1 MPLTDEQ
8 AAEIRAALKRC
19 RPETIDAAL
28 RFRTSGDAAEVPL
41 IVYGIVDRHLAPE
54 VSQKLDLHAVDEGTR
69 LVEDLGIDSLT
80 MLEIVLSIE
89 ETMAIRIENEEL
101 KDLRTLGDVKS
112 FIGRKLATDAGTGA
126 APAPKL
132 RHYDRPDLMAILPH
146 GPPFLF
152 LDEAEIEEDTV
163 RAKYTVK
170 GDEDFLAGHF
180 KGNPVFPASIVFE
193 AVGQAACLW
202 VLECAPAR
210 LGLTLP
216 NNEVLF
222 ASMENAHF
230 HRRARPGDTLEFE
243 AKLHQLH
250 APLAVFDGMVR
261 LRGERLAQIER
272 LVLAFGQD
280 IVQRLDQQE
289 EPAGRTQGE
298 PAAARG
304 VGSPAKEKAS
314 ATAVNAAATPAPA
327 APPRRRAP
335 AVAKKKA
342 AATKP
347 AAAAPAASGRNGT
360 QPVTATPRRASS
372 AGGRRAK
379 SATS

>member
-28 RFRTSGDAAEVPL
+28 RFRASGDPTEIPV
-41 IVYGIVDRHLAPE
+41 IVYGIVERHLAPE
-54 VSQKLDLHAVDEGTR
+54 VSQKLDLHHVEEGTR

-89 ETMAIRIENEEL
+89 ETMAMRIENEEL
-101 KDLRTLGDVKS
+101 KDLRTLGDVKT
-112 FIGRKLATDAGTGA
+112 FIGQKLAVGTGA
-126 APAPKL
+126 EASPKPKT
-132 RHYDRPDLMAILPH
+132 RRYARPDLMAILPH
-146 GPPFLF
+146 GLPFLF

-163 RAKYTVK
+163 RANYTVK

-202 VLECAPAR
+202 VLERVPAR

-230 HRRARPGDTLEFE
+230 HRRARPGDTLEIE

-250 APLAVFDGMVR
+250 APLAVFDGLVR
-261 LRGERLAQIER
+261 VRGERVAQMER
-272 LVLAFGQD
+272 LVLAFGQEV
-280 IVQRLDQQE
+280 VQQLGDREQQ
-289 EPAGRTQGE
+289 TQFAQPE
-298 PAAARG
+298 PAAAETITVGDDVTPG
-304 VGSPAKEKAS
+304 VS
-314 ATAVNAAATPAPA
+314 
-327 APPRRRAP
+327 PRRRAP
-335 AVAKKKA
+335 TAKRKA
-342 AATKP
+342 AARTVV
-347 AAAAPAASGRNGT
+347 AASPSGANGVKGKPIGPR
-360 QPVTATPRRASS
+360 QTARSKTAAS
-372 AGGRRAK
+372 
-379 SATS
+379 

>member
-28 RFRTSGDAAEVPL
+28 RFRASGDLTEIPV
-41 IVYGIVDRHLAPE
+41 IVYGIVERHLAPE
-54 VSQKLDLHAVDEGTR
+54 VSQKLDLHHVEEGTR

-89 ETMAIRIENEEL
+89 ETMAMRIENEEL
-101 KDLRTLGDVKS
+101 KDLRTLGDVKT
-112 FIGRKLATDAGTGA
+112 FIGQKLATSTGA
-126 APAPKL
+126 EVSSKPKT
-132 RHYDRPDLMAILPH
+132 RRYARPDLMAILPH
-146 GPPFLF
+146 GLPFLF

-163 RAKYTVK
+163 RANYTVK

-202 VLECAPAR
+202 VLERAPSR
-210 LGLTLP
+210 LEVTLP

-230 HRRARPGDTLEFE
+230 HRRARPGDTLEIE

-250 APLAVFDGMVR
+250 APLAVFDGLVR
-261 LRGERLAQIER
+261 VRGERVAQMER
-272 LVLAFGQD
+272 LVLAFGQEV
-280 IVQRLDQQE
+280 VQQLGDREQQAQRVQP
-289 EPAGRTQGE
+289 EPAT
-298 PAAARG
+298 
-304 VGSPAKEKAS
+304 AK
-314 ATAVNAAATPAPA
+314 AATDGDSVTSGT
-327 APPRRRAP
+327 PPRRRAP
-335 AVAKKKA
+335 AARRKA
-342 AATKP
+342 AAGTAVSVSP
-347 AAAAPAASGRNGT
+347 SGANGVKGK
-360 QPVTATPRRASS
+360 PVTAPRQTARSKTAAS
-372 AGGRRAK
+372 
-379 SATS
+379 

>member
-1 MPLTDEQ
+1 MPLTDDQ

-28 RFRTSGDAAEVPL
+28 RFRASGDAVEVPA
-41 IVYGIVDRHLAPE
+41 IVYGIVERHLAPE
-54 VSQKLDLHAVDEGTR
+54 VSQKMDLHHVEETTR

-89 ETMAIRIENEEL
+89 ETMALRIENEEL
-101 KDLRTLGDVKS
+101 KDLRTLGDVKT
-112 FIGRKLATDAGTGA
+112 FIGQKLATGTGTGA
-126 APAPKL
+126 VAQPKL
-132 RHYDRPDLMAILPH
+132 RRFDRSDMLAILPH
-146 GPPFLF
+146 GMPFLF
-152 LDEAEIEEDTV
+152 MDEAEIEEDVV

-210 LGLTLP
+210 LGITLP

-243 AKLHQLH
+243 ARLHQLH

-280 IVQRLDQQE
+280 IVQHLDEQE
-289 EPAGRTQGE
+289 IPTRSAQPEAAPANVGAGVADLKT
-298 PAAARG
+298 AA
-304 VGSPAKEKAS
+304 P
-314 ATAVNAAATPAPA
+314 TAV
-327 APPRRRAP
+327 RRRVP
-335 AVAKKKA
+335 VARKKA
-342 AATKP
+342 AAKP
-347 AAAAPAASGRNGT
+347 AAPAVVTPVARNGAKPAARR
-360 QPVTATPRRASS
+360 QTARAKTASS
-372 AGGRRAK
+372 
-379 SATS
+379 

>member
-1 MPLTDEQ
+1 MPLTDDQ

-28 RFRTSGDAAEVPL
+28 RFRASGDPAEIPV
-41 IVYGIVDRHLAPE
+41 IVYGIVERHLAPE
-54 VSQKLDLHAVDEGTR
+54 VSQKLDLHHIDEGTR

-89 ETMAIRIENEEL
+89 ETMAMRIENEEL
-101 KDLRTLGDVKS
+101 KDLRTLGNVKT
-112 FIGRKLATDAGTGA
+112 FISEKLAT
-126 APAPKL
+126 APGKEVAPKPKL
-132 RHYDRPDLMAILPH
+132 RRYDRSDMLGILPH
-146 GPPFLF
+146 GIPFLF

-163 RAKYTVK
+163 RARYTVK

-193 AVGQAACLW
+193 AMGQAACLW

-272 LVLAFGQD
+272 LVLAFGQEVLHQL
-280 IVQRLDQQE
+280 IVQE
-289 EPAGRTQGE
+289 ESVQPKEVAPARARAKATAE
-298 PAAARG
+298 LPAASRR
-304 VGSPAKEKAS
+304 
-314 ATAVNAAATPAPA
+314 ATANRAPA
-327 APPRRRAP
+327 A
-335 AVAKKKA
+335 KKKESNLPA
-342 AATKP
+342 ASAPVGTNGSTQKP
-347 AAAAPAASGRNGT
+347 AA
-360 QPVTATPRRASS
+360 RRPGA
-372 AGGRRAK
+372 RAK
-379 SATS
+379 TTSS

>member
-28 RFRTSGDAAEVPL
+28 RFRESGDVAEVPV

-54 VSQKLDLHAVDEGTR
+54 VSQKLDLHHVDEGTR

-89 ETMAIRIENEEL
+89 ETMAMHIENEEL
-101 KDLRTLGDVKS
+101 KDLRTLGDVKT
-112 FIGRKLATDAGTGA
+112 FIGRKLATAEGMETA
-126 APAPKL
+126 ATPKL
-132 RHYDRPDLMAILPH
+132 RHYDRPDLLAILPH
-146 GPPFLF
+146 GLPFLF

-163 RAKYTVK
+163 RARYTVK

-193 AVGQAACLW
+193 AAGQAACLW

-243 AKLHQLH
+243 IKLHQLH
-250 APLAVFDGMVR
+250 APLAVFDGTVR
-261 LRGERLAQIER
+261 LRGERLAQMER
-272 LVLAFGQD
+272 LVLAFGQEV
-280 IVQRLDQQE
+280 VQHVDRQE
-289 EPAGRTQGE
+289 EPTQRDHPE
-298 PAAARG
+298 TALAG
-304 VGSPAKEKAS
+304 VGAAVPV
-314 ATAVNAAATPAPA
+314 TAPT
-327 APPRRRAP
+327 PRRRAP
-335 AVAKKKA
+335 AARKKVAVA
-342 AATKP
+342 AP
-347 AAAAPAASGRNGT
+347 PPAAPAGHNGVNKAKPAT
-360 QPVTATPRRASS
+360 RRPTARPKTASS
-372 AGGRRAK
+372 
-379 SATS
+379 

>member
-8 AAEIRAALKRC
+8 AAEIRASLKRC

-28 RFRTSGDAAEVPL
+28 RFRATGDPAEIPF
-41 IVYGIVDRHLAPE
+41 IVYGIVERHLAPE
-54 VSQKLDLHAVDEGTR
+54 VSQKLDLHHVDENTR

-89 ETMAIRIENEEL
+89 ETMAMHIENEEL
-101 KDLRTLGDVKS
+101 KDLRTLGNVKS
-112 FIGRKLATDAGTGA
+112 FIREKLATGPGKEVA
-126 APAPKL
+126 AKPKL
-132 RHYDRPDLMAILPH
+132 RRYDRSDMLGILPH
-146 GPPFLF
+146 GIPFLF

-163 RAKYTVK
+163 RARYTVK

-210 LGLTLP
+210 LGVTLP

-272 LVLAFGQD
+272 LVLAFGQE
-280 IVQRLDQQE
+280 VVHQLVAQE
-289 EPAGRTQGE
+289 ETDQRAESVPARASAKVKTEETPVAARRTSPSRAATAKKKGSGALASS
-298 PAAARG
+298 AAAG
-304 VGSPAKEKAS
+304 GNGSPAKP
-314 ATAVNAAATPAPA
+314 TA
-327 APPRRRAP
+327 RRAN
-335 AVAKKKA
+335 ARAK
-342 AATKP
+342 T
-347 AAAAPAASGRNGT
+347 
-360 QPVTATPRRASS
+360 ASS
-372 AGGRRAK
+372 
-379 SATS
+379 